1 MKYLIFAFL
10 IFGTQLSAMD
20 HQQVNRKQ
28 FQEWLKNACGVTN
41 PNQFLANGDND
52 RNYPFCWAAVK
63 AIQKIE
69 KQQRMNGG
77 KS

>member
-1 MKYLIFAFL
+1 MKYIFFGLL

-20 HQQVNRKQ
+20 HKQKQ
-28 FQEWLKNACGVTN
+28 FQEWLKNACGATD
-41 PNQFLANGDND
+41 PKQFLANGDND

-63 AIQKIE
+63 AIEEMQ
-69 KQQRMNGG
+69 KQQKNNG